1 MPRVLILTLLFPPD
15 GVSTAQIMGEL
26 AEDLGRSGH
35 DVTVLTTTP
44 HYNRDLD
51 AERRQPLSAYWGRLV
66 QRSTF
71 RGNPVYHT
79 AMPRKNRSVVLRL
92 MAWALFH
99 ILSLVAGIVIIRRVD
114 VIVSPSP
121 PLTMGI
127 VAWLLG
133 LWHRAPFIYNVQEI
147 YPDIAINLGAIRQP
161 WVIRVLFALER
172 FVYARSARVTVIA
185 DRMRHRLVQKGV
197 AESKIQLIPNFV
209 DADAL
214 QPVPRPN
221 EFSRRFELENSFVV
235 SYAGNFGPA
244 QGLETLLDAAAR
256 LRDLP
261 EVVIVLVGNGI
272 LWNPL
277 SRRISDDRLDNV
289 RLIPYQPF
297 AIVPMIYGASDIC
310 VVSQAVSTGTDAVPS
325 KVYRIMS
332 CRRPVLAAT
341 DPASDLAQLVRQAD
355 CGMVVPQESA
365 AQIAAAIRGAYG
377 DQPRWRAMG
386 ERGRQ
391 HVLDHYTRQVVT
403 TRYHQLILELAV
415 RAGT

>member
-15 GVSTAQIMGEL
+15 GVSTAQIMGDL

-71 RGNPVYHT
+71 EETRSTTRPCHGRTGQSCSSHGLGTLPHSESCRGDRHHP
-79 AMPRKNRSVVLRL
+79 
-92 MAWALFH
+92 
-99 ILSLVAGIVIIRRVD
+99 AGRCHCF
-114 VIVSPSP
+114 PSP